1 MSQHQFTTTRNERVE
16 AAVAAVRKGRGVL
29 VVDDEDRENEGDII
43 FSAASITHEQMALL
57 IRECSGIVCL
67 CLPEDKVRQ
76 LDLPQMV
83 ANNTCKNRT
92 AFTISIEAAE
102 GVTTGVSAADR
113 VKTIRTAI
121 ADDAV
126 PGDLNH
132 PGHVFPLCARSG
144 GVRERAG
151 HTEASVDLMRLAG
164 LPPYGVLCEL
174 TNPDGTMAR
183 LPEIVGLAMP
193 TALCSNAAANSIL
206 VSSHADGHIRTS
218 ALIAGGM
225 ANSYLAYVSHSIRVM
240 YPVLGAIG
248 LPGALYFAAQ
258 FSGGFMVI
266 LGVLLWNRWYVSGH
280 GDTPVSGIPPVDEAP
295 LGWPSAVGKAAV
307 RSLTLLFRMVC
318 ITVPLMLCIEWL
330 LKNGAFNFW
339 EQYVPDQVNRF
350 FPAELV
356 SVVAAQMGG
365 LVQSSAVAANLRA
378 EGLIDNAQIL
388 LAMLVGSAVGNPFR
402 TLRRNLPSALGIFP
416 VPVAF
421 AIVIGMQLSRFVVTL
436 VAIAGVIAFMH
447 YVLY

>member
-1 MSQHQFTTTRNERVE
+1 MKRGRRPLPPPWKRPSRILWFVLAVIGACWLTLHMPESHMMRPKPEQNGTSAPAPRMHRPAPIASEDMDAEAGEDVTAPSQTATDGTE
-16 AAVAAVRKGRGVL
+16 AAAPRMKRHTPLTPAEKIFAKMRTFGRLFAIVGIAAFLGGLMEARRW
-29 VVDDEDRENEGDII
+29 
-43 FSAASITHEQMALL
+43 HMAL
-57 IRECSGIVCL
+57 
-67 CLPEDKVRQ
+67 
-76 LDLPQMV
+76 
-83 ANNTCKNRT
+83 
-92 AFTISIEAAE
+92 
-102 GVTTGVSAADR
+102 
-113 VKTIRTAI
+113 
-121 ADDAV
+121 
-126 PGDLNH
+126 
-132 PGHVFPLCARSG
+132 ARIMG
-144 GVRERAG
+144 K
-151 HTEASVDLMRLAG
+151 LAR
-164 LPPYGVLCEL
+164 
-174 TNPDGTMAR
+174 MAR

-240 YPVLGAIG
+240 YPVIGAIG

-258 FSGGFMVI
+258 FSGGFVVL

-280 GDTPVSGIPPVDEAP
+280 GDTPVSGVSPAAEAP
-295 LGWPSAVGKAAV
+295 LGWPSAVEKAAV
-307 RSLTLLFRMVC
+307 RSLSLLFRMVC

-416 VPVAF
+416 VPA
-421 AIVIGMQLSRFVVTL
+421 ALTIVIGMQLSRFAVTL